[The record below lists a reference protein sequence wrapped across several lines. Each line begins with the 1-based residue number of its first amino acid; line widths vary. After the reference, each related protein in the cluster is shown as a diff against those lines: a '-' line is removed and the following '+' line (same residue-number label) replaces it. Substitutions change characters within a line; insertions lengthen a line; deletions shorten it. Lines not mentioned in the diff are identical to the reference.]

1 MQISRLLLFVAFIS
15 LPICLRGNNYQ
26 QLSQSNLFEES
37 GSIYQKVLELKKQ
50 PDFLLASQGYL
61 TSLYAKADSKDLF
74 YAQAYIGLELFLQDN
89 LTESQKYLSNA
100 LLHANTIWKSSLMPG
115 QLYFVMGKINAMLG
129 RYSESSSDYD
139 EAFGFFSDKNK
150 IQFLG
155 EIWNAKGELE
165 YVKKEYNQAIS
176 FYNQALKLAKENNQ
190 SILEADVFLNKGRSF
205 QRKGDYDHAL
215 SLINQAQEI
224 YQKEESKSGIC
235 EALMLSGKVLYSLT
249 DYEQALLMYDR
260 GIELGE
266 EVGLE
271 KEIEDACLAIAEVY
285 LAQNKTRDAI
295 GYLNDYLRFKQLR
308 HDTVGL
314 INAQIGLGKY
324 YFQIKNYDKASLLF
338 HEAKNLLSN
347 RLDVSLEGKMLLEM
361 SKLYAAKEDPQQ
373 AKSYAQ
379 KALVIASTLD
389 EKQMKAD
396 CYGVFSD
403 LYEHLGDYRSS
414 LFYKKKSSEINDSI
428 LNTNTLVAL
437 RNITVGED
445 SQERNRVI
453 EELEQENLSLTQ
465 YWSKERSKGYILLVS
480 TIFLFVF
487 VLVLFL
493 LFRAKNKAEKALKAK
508 NIELEKLNATKD
520 KFFSIIAHDLKSPFN
535 SLLGFS
541 EMLSLHAET
550 RSYGDMME
558 QSKIIY
564 NSTRKLYSLVDTLL
578 QWSRT
583 QLGTTEYRPDRM
595 DVGIVTSNIVSILRI
610 NAEEKD
616 IVISVDVDKGLLAWA
631 DKNLYS
637 AVLRNLVSN
646 AIKFSKVGSV
656 IKVSASVNK
665 QFIEISVSDSGVGI
679 TKENLQKIFNVD
691 SNVSTKGTFNEK
703 GTGLGL
709 VLCKEF
715 VEINKG
721 TLRAESRLEKGSIF
735 KFTIPLTGSFSKN

>member
-1 MQISRLLLFVAFIS
+1 MQISSLLLFVAFIL
-15 LPICLRGNNYQ
+15 LPFSLRGNNYQ
-26 QLSQSNLFEES
+26 QLSHPNLLEES

-50 PDFLLASQGYL
+50 PDFLSASQGYL
-61 TSLYAKADSKDLF
+61 SSLYTTADSEELF

-89 LTESQKYLSNA
+89 LTESQIYLSNA
-100 LLHANTIWKSSLMPG
+100 LLHVNTIWKSSLMPG

-129 RYSESSSDYD
+129 RYSEASSDYE
-139 EAFGFFSDKNK
+139 EALVFFSDKNK
-150 IQFLG
+150 KQFLS
-155 EIWNAKGELE
+155 EVWNAKGELE
-165 YVKKEYNQAIS
+165 YVKKEYNPAIS
-176 FYNQALKLAKENNQ
+176 YYNRALQIAQENNQ
-190 SILEADVFLNKGRSF
+190 SVLMADILLNKGRSF
-205 QRKGDYDHAL
+205 LRKGDYDHAL

-224 YQKEESKSGIC
+224 YKKEESKSGIC
-235 EALMLSGKVLYSLT
+235 EALMLSGKVLYCLM
-249 DYEQALLMYDR
+249 DYEQALLMYNR
-260 GIELGE
+260 GIELCE
-266 EVGLE
+266 EAGFQ
-271 KEIEDACLAIAEVY
+271 KEIEDACLDIAEVH
-285 LAQNKTRDAI
+285 LAQDNTSNALR
-295 GYLNDYLRFKQLR
+295 YLNDYLTFKQLR
-308 HDTVGL
+308 HDTTGL
-314 INAQIGLGKY
+314 INAQIGLGRY
-324 YFQIKNYDKASLLF
+324 YFQIKDYDKASLVL
-338 HEAKNLLSN
+338 HQAKDLLSN
-347 RLDVSLEGKMLLEM
+347 RLDVSQEGKMLLAM
-361 SKLYAAKEDPQQ
+361 SKLFVAKEDLQQ

-414 LFYKKKSSEINDSI
+414 LFYKKKSTEINDSI
-428 LNTNTLVAL
+428 LNKNTLAVL
-437 RNITVGED
+437 RTIKGNED
-445 SQERNRVI
+445 NQERNRVI

-465 YWSKERSKGYILLVS
+465 YWSKERSKGYVLLVS
-480 TIFLFVF
+480 TILLFVF

-493 LFRAKNKAEKALKAK
+493 LFRAKNRAEKALKAK

-541 EMLSLHAET
+541 EMLSLHAES
-550 RSYGDMME
+550 RSYNDMME

-583 QLGTTEYRPDRM
+583 QLGTTEYRPERM
-595 DVGIVTSNIVSILRI
+595 DVGIVTSNIVSILKI

-616 IVISVDVDKGLLAWA
+616 IVISVDVDKRLLAWA

-691 SNVSTKGTFNEK
+691 SNVSTKGTFDEK

-721 TLRAESRLEKGSIF
+721 TLWAESKLEKGSVF
-735 KFTIPLTGSFSKN
+735 KFTIPLTSSFSKN